1 MHADI
6 FHTIIRYPLSILLLI
21 SSVATERRH
30 FSTESKAQYTFNQCS
45 VNVDSSHYVPS
56 FPVYYQTG
64 PGVGTRTSKYS
75 YSFSLHSWLSLLSSV
90 DDSFQDTINL
100 LLA

>member
-64 PGVGTRTSKYS
+64 PKWVLGHLNILTVLVSTPG
-75 YSFSLHSWLSLLSSV
+75 
-90 DDSFQDTINL
+90 
-100 LLA
+100 

>member
-56 FPVYYQTG
+56 FLVSQFITK
-64 PGVGTRTSKYS
+64 PGRGWVLGHLNILTVLVSTPG
-75 YSFSLHSWLSLLSSV
+75 
-90 DDSFQDTINL
+90 
-100 LLA
+100 